1 MIFLEN
7 VIYIFFVINNIL
19 WFFSVSDVDLR
30 VVFKSKTG
38 EVPVIF
44 SVIDVDLRV
53 VGCMVV
59 VMSQELGQ
67 WHFL

>member
-19 WFFSVSDVDLR
+19 WFFSVIDVDLR

-44 SVIDVDLRV
+44 SVIDCFV
-53 VGCMVV
+53 CI
-59 VMSQELGQ
+59 VMRLF
-67 WHFL
+67 WNLARNLLDNCC

>member
-19 WFFSVSDVDLR
+19 WF
-30 VVFKSKTG
+30 
-38 EVPVIF
+38 F

>member
-1 MIFLEN
+1 M
-7 VIYIFFVINNIL
+7 V
-19 WFFSVSDVDLR
+19 FSVIDVDLR